1 VSMIERKCRSE
12 GVVFLVVAVVE
23 KSVVATAVACVS
35 VSVFGAGGRR
45 SSCRVEYYAAQAGRQ
60 AEPKQAASSKQAKAR
75 QGMDRGNQML
85 WLVVQSRVLVRR
97 GCVRADVY
105 YLMPLLDTLSISL
118 SLSLPIFRSSC
129 PLIHTSL
136 APNHPTHTAR
146 QAFAGL
152 ALRWAGSKAQ
162 ARGSRLARPRSELC
176 TRQTTTQTLSASCSA
191 FRSPKGLDNDA
202 LLTAAG
208 GWNTVV
214 PLGPSARRRTAAA
227 NS

>member
-1 VSMIERKCRSE
+1 MIEQKCRSE
-12 GVVFLVVAVVE
+12 GVVFLVVVAIE

-45 SSCRVEYYAAQAGRQ
+45 SSCRVLCSAGRQ
-60 AEPKQAASSKQAKAR
+60 AGRAQASSSKQQASESAP
-75 QGMDRGNQML
+75 GNGSRESNP
-85 WLVVQSRVLVRR
+85 LVGGTIACACATRLRTCSCLLPYASL
-97 GCVRADVY
+97 GY
-105 YLMPLLDTLSISL
+105 FLMSL
-118 SLSLPIFRSSC
+118 SPSLPIFRSSC

-152 ALRWAGSKAQ
+152 ALRCAGSKAQ

-202 LLTAAG
+202 LLTAAVLP
-208 GWNTVV
+208 T
-214 PLGPSARRRTAAA
+214 
-227 NS
+227 

>member
-1 VSMIERKCRSE
+1 MIERKCRSE

-45 SSCRVEYYAAQAGRQ
+45 SSCRVLCSAGRQ
-60 AEPKQAASSKQAKAR
+60 AGRAQASSSKQQASESAP
-75 QGMDRGNQML
+75 GNGSRESNP
-85 WLVVQSRVLVRR
+85 LVGGTIACACATRLRTCR
-97 GCVRADVY
+97 C
-105 YLMPLLDTLSISL
+105 LLPYASLGYFIDLSIAFSPSL
-118 SLSLPIFRSSC
+118 SIFLPSQAYT
-129 PLIHTSL
+129 LT
-136 APNHPTHTAR
+136 PNHPTHTAR

-202 LLTAAG
+202 LVTAAVLP
-208 GWNTVV
+208 T
-214 PLGPSARRRTAAA
+214 
-227 NS
+227 